1 MVRFPS
7 PPPYPRPPPP
17 PSPLPSQPRL
27 KKRDVPK
34 ITFLEDRLM
43 RKFRSAHPAAAA
55 MESPTLFTGERT
67 VSSLFIEQQ
76 MAALRTG
83 QSEAEAFA
91 SAQAWMLSH
100 SARVFPRLHPAAHV
114 MAAAAHSP
122 RTLDATRKRL
132 EENTLRQL
140 RVAQWALSES
150 FHIPEPPPKRDSAL
164 ARAGAADV
172 LGLRA
177 RSRELQLPRPPLTEN
192 ELQAL
197 AKARAGVQ
205 AREAKEEAEAEADV
219 PKVPRK
225 IPLPDEG

>member
-1 MVRFPS
+1 
-7 PPPYPRPPPP
+7 
-17 PSPLPSQPRL
+17 
-27 KKRDVPK
+27 
-34 ITFLEDRLM
+34 M
-43 RKFRSAHPAAAA
+43 RKFRSTHPAAAA
-55 MESPTLFTGERT
+55 MEAPSLFTGART

-122 RTLDATRKRL
+122 RTLDAARKRL

-140 RVAQWALSES
+140 QVAEWALGKT
-150 FHIPEPPPKRDSAL
+150 FHVPQPPPRRDL
-164 ARAGAADV
+164 AQLRGGGADA

-177 RSRELQLPRPPLTEN
+177 RSRELQLPRPPLAEA
-192 ELQAL
+192 ELQQIAQ
-197 AKARAGVQ
+197 ARAAVE
-205 AREAKEEAEAEADV
+205 AREAAEEAEAEADV
-219 PKVPRK
+219 PKMKRVL
-225 IPLPDEG
+225 PLPDE